1 MPFKPSR
8 LGGRHFALPA
18 SRSRARTKDKPIPG
32 ALLRTHDASTEAALN
47 SPKDG
52 LPPVTGNKVTG
63 LVLKKQQ
70 DRAEEISSP
79 VRNYSDEDD
88 ALKEAIRRKEEAD
101 AHRLQE
107 MIRRNKEYWNK

>member
-8 LGGRHFALPA
+8 SGGRRFTPSG

-32 ALLRTHDASTEAALN
+32 ALLRTRDASTEAALN
-47 SPKDG
+47 NPKDG
-52 LPPVTGNKVTG
+52 LPSVTGNKVTG

-70 DRAEEISSP
+70 DRAEEVGAP
-79 VRNYSDEDD
+79 VR
-88 ALKEAIRRKEEAD
+88 KEVEQEMISQEFIRRKEMAD
-101 AHRLQE
+101 AQKLQE